1 MQAQELWL
9 LQKFKSE
16 EWWDMGICVQSIDKS
31 EK

>member
-9 LQKFKSE
+9 LQKLKSKE
-16 EWWDMGICVQSIDKS
+16 WDMGICVQSIDKS